1 MRMHKFR
8 SWDEENKIFTVFENG
23 KYYYRIRD
31 SYSSPVLFFDWNNAE
46 QYIGRKDNTKWQD
59 LTVKERKSWTR
70 SGWIPSEFDG
80 IEIYE
85 GDIVKPISE
94 DNILARGIVEFD
106 NESGTF
112 ILKNEK
118 GLLQNLFMVYLFSEG
133 FEIIGN
139 IHENKDLL

>member
-1 MRMHKFR
+1 MT
-8 SWDEENKIFTVFENG
+8 E
-23 KYYYRIRD
+23 
-31 SYSSPVLFFDWNNAE
+31 
-46 QYIGRKDNTKWQD
+46 KDR
-59 LTVKERKSWTR
+59 ESWTR

-118 GLLQNLFMVYLFSEG
+118 GLLQNLFIIYLFSEG